1 MKKFTLLTLMM
12 LVTLATQAQS
22 YSFRVLASNG
32 KVLSKANNK
41 RLWAGSTVKS
51 TDQIVLAPNAYLGLI
66 HTNGKTIE
74 LKKAGT
80 YKVST
85 LAAKVSGR
93 QSSTTAKYV
102 NYVVGEMAK
111 ADKEDINKNHRKYM
125 AITGSVERS
134 VQGIVKAY
142 LPGNSEN
149 IELFGDELYLK
160 LYPADPAKKYDTY
173 EVRVLDMVN
182 KEVAKYTTEEDLVKI
197 DLAKLPYKYDKSWII
212 YVTAVGEDDP
222 LGPSQYNVSI
232 LEEGDKYTVVKKEIE
247 AGSDE
252 ANALDKIVQAGVY
265 EQEGLLADAV
275 RSYEEAIALQPDVD
289 TYKIAYKDFLVRT
302 KILPLQV
309 NPDVKAEDLVKEE
322 ESK

>member
-1 MKKFTLLTLMM
+1 MNYTVKSINTMKKFTLLTLMM

-102 NYVVGEMAK
+102 
-111 ADKEDINKNHRKYM
+111 DRKS
-125 AITGSVERS
+125 TR
-134 VQGIVKAY
+134 
-142 LPGNSEN
+142 LNSSHSQQS
-149 IELFGDELYLK
+149 
-160 LYPADPAKKYDTY
+160 
-173 EVRVLDMVN
+173 RM
-182 KEVAKYTTEEDLVKI
+182 
-197 DLAKLPYKYDKSWII
+197 
-212 YVTAVGEDDP
+212 
-222 LGPSQYNVSI
+222 PSS
-232 LEEGDKYTVVKKEIE
+232 
-247 AGSDE
+247 A
-252 ANALDKIVQAGVY
+252 
-265 EQEGLLADAV
+265 
-275 RSYEEAIALQPDVD
+275 
-289 TYKIAYKDFLVRT
+289 
-302 KILPLQV
+302 
-309 NPDVKAEDLVKEE
+309 
-322 ESK
+322 